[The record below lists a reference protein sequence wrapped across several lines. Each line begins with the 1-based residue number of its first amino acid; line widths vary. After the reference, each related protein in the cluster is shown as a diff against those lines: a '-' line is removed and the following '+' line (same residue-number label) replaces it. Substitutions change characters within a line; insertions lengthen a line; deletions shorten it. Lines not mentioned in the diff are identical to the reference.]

1 MIKNIENLYFIF
13 GKNGE
18 KLSEGYKTK
27 REAEKRLKQI
37 EFFKRKN
44 MKQRIKIQDSINLS
58 KIDFEITDDN
68 IIIYN
73 VPIAA
78 EIVQEYDDGFAFKP
92 FSEIS
97 KIQVDQIPLTIVNYE
112 PNHPK
117 KHLEDMTSKER
128 SDVVV
133 GFMAEPSKLTK
144 EKKDNKKR
152 YADFVI
158 HKTPKTKSLEL
169 KLEKG
174 ESIDTSIGFTYEQ
187 INSPG
192 EYNGLKYDYIQS
204 DIQLDHNALL
214 IDIMGN
220 TGIGRAPNP
229 IAGIGADSKKK
240 RNNGRDI
247 IMTGDEINQLKKEND
262 DLEKNNKMLQKKLDE
277 AEQKIESAED
287 KAKLAEEIKTD
298 IDNQFKKIKSQDED
312 LKKKINDLKKELTEY
327 HDERQLRID
336 EAKQFMSKAY
346 PAMNIILESCDS
358 KILLKQY
365 DEFHKNKPKS
375 RDIGADMMRTPDFDT
390 AKADKTFQNYTHNFG
405 KRGEK

>member
-1 MIKNIENLYFIF
+1 M
-13 GKNGE
+13 
-18 KLSEGYKTK
+18 
-27 REAEKRLKQI
+27 
-37 EFFKRKN
+37 
-44 MKQRIKIQDSINLS
+44 D
-58 KIDFEITDDN
+58 
-68 IIIYN
+68 
-73 VPIAA
+73 
-78 EIVQEYDDGFAFKP
+78 
-92 FSEIS
+92 
-97 KIQVDQIPLTIVNYE
+97 
-112 PNHPK
+112 
-117 KHLEDMTSKER
+117 
-128 SDVVV
+128 
-133 GFMAEPSKLTK
+133 
-144 EKKDNKKR
+144 
-152 YADFVI
+152 
-158 HKTPKTKSLEL
+158 
-169 KLEKG
+169 
-174 ESIDTSIGFTYEQ
+174 
-187 INSPG
+187 
-192 EYNGLKYDYIQS
+192 
-204 DIQLDHNALL
+204 
-214 IDIMGN
+214 
-220 TGIGRAPNP
+220 
-229 IAGIGADSKKK
+229 
-240 RNNGRDI
+240 
-247 IMTGDEINQLKKEND
+247 NQLKKEND